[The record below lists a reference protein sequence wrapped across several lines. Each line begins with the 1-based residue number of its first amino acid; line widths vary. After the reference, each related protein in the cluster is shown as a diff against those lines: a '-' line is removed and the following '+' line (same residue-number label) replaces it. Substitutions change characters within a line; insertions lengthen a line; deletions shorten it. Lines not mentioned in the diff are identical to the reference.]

1 MDGELA
7 LNIFSFERQAKAGIA
22 ATATRADAARIIE
35 FINEVKAGKH
45 AADPSVPKYNEALF
59 GDKALDEYLTRMR
72 PSYASSSDPR
82 RFLIQREL
90 FEQIRGSDRAAIHVE
105 PFKVINSS
113 LSPFASLAFLCFYF

>member
-7 LNIFSFERQAKAGIA
+7 LNIFSFERQAKGIA
-22 ATATRADAARIIE
+22 TTATRADATRIVD
-35 FINEVKAGKH
+35 FIAEVKAGKH
-45 AADPSVPKYNEALF
+45 ASDASVPKYQEALF

-90 FEQIRGSDRAAIHVE
+90 FEQVHGLN
-105 PFKVINSS
+105 KT
-113 LSPFASLAFLCFYF
+113 